1 MRTAMTRKLRP
12 LTLADLDRVPQCC
25 RTCAFWEAA
34 GERERTCGSVSD
46 PELLR
51 AWHRRVTDEWGECG
65 RVAYEDDEVLGF
77 VKYAPSGYFPQA
89 STFAAAPQDPNVPL
103 IACLH
108 IAPDARH
115 HGLGSVMLRSALR
128 DLVVRGE
135 RRVEAFGAAQQPAN
149 LDESPMLGIDF
160 LLRNGFTVS
169 QPDPRYPLLRL
180 DLRSLVMW
188 SENLESVLESLRL
201 PHRAPSRAPATWM
214 NGSTDG

>member
-1 MRTAMTRKLRP
+1 MTRKLRP
-12 LTLADLDRVPQCC
+12 LTLADLDRVPECC
-25 RTCAFWEAA
+25 RGCAFWEAA
-34 GERERTCGSVSD
+34 GERERTCNSVND

-51 AWHRRVTDEWGECG
+51 AWYRRVTDEWGECG

-89 STFAAAPQDPNVPL
+89 STFPTAPEDPNVPL

-115 HGLGSVMLRSALR
+115 HGLGSVMLRAALR
-128 DLVVRGE
+128 DLVGRGE
-135 RRVEAFGAAQQPAN
+135 RRVEAFAAAQKPAV

-169 QPDPRYPLLRL
+169 RPDPHYPLMKL
-180 DLRSLVMW
+180 DLKSLAMW
-188 SENLESVLESLRL
+188 SENLESVLESLRFPL
-201 PHRAPSRAPATWM
+201 RSPKRAPATWM
-214 NGSTDG
+214 KGKPNG